1 MVGFVKFNVRT
12 GNNGSVAYEF
22 KDYPELHSR
31 NYAAKL
37 TEINFSGF
45 SREVL
50 DRETERA
57 AFLRYNHDR
66 FQLFR
71 LVKKDGNIRHHAGEK
86 AIELIEGIK
95 AEENFLVGHNLP
107 LVISL
112 TKRLIVPGYVLLN
125 DLISDGNLALL
136 RSVKLYDPLSVYKFS
151 TYACNS
157 ILRAFSRVVACDGK
171 RAGRFYCG
179 GTDEEI
185 QIDSRLTLSKRSL
198 KNEMD
203 LEPEDVP
210 QIIKQASLSSPELL
224 VINRRFFFEGDE
236 RQTLE
241 CVGRKMGI
249 SKERVRQVQK
259 KALEKLRKVAVRN
272 CE

>member
-1 MVGFVKFNVRT
+1 MAGFIKFNVRT

-37 TEINFSGF
+37 PEINFGGF
-45 SREVL
+45 SRGVL

-66 FQLFR
+66 FQLSR
-71 LVKKDGNIRHHAGEK
+71 LVKKDGDIRHRAREK

-95 AEENFLVGHNLP
+95 AEENFLVEHNLP

-112 TKRLIVPGYVLLN
+112 AKRLTVPGYVLLD
-125 DLISDGNLALL
+125 DLISNGNLALL
-136 RSVKLYDPLSVYKFS
+136 RSVKLYDPLSLYKFS

-157 ILRAFSRVVACDGK
+157 ILRAFSRTVAHDGK
-171 RAGRFYCG
+171 QAGRFYCG

-198 KNEMD
+198 KNKMD
-203 LEPEDVP
+203 LEPKDVP
-210 QIIKQASLSSPELL
+210 QIIELASLSEPELL
-224 VINRRFFFEGDE
+224 VIDRRFFFEGDE

-249 SKERVRQVQK
+249 CKERVRQIQN
-259 KALEKLRKVAVRN
+259 KALEKLRKAAERN
-272 CE
+272 YG